1 MINMMDQD
9 TRTERKQVFDTQLS
23 RRRNRLFSSL
33 SSNIVFGIFL
43 QNATFRMQHFN
54 VNLQFRFKTEAIFK
68 GNYPQLSP

>member
-43 QNATFRMQHFN
+43 QNATFQRKSSIS
-54 VNLQFRFKTEAIFK
+54 V
-68 GNYPQLSP
+68 

>member
-1 MINMMDQD
+1 MSVGEEFPEMINMMDQD

-43 QNATFRMQHFN
+43 QNATFQRN
-54 VNLQFRFKTEAIFK
+54 SSISV
-68 GNYPQLSP
+68 

>member
-33 SSNIVFGIFL
+33 SSSSKEIVKAFHDTL
-43 QNATFRMQHFN
+43 C
-54 VNLQFRFKTEAIFK
+54 
-68 GNYPQLSP
+68 

>member
-43 QNATFRMQHFN
+43 QNEEYKRKSSIS
-54 VNLQFRFKTEAIFK
+54 V
-68 GNYPQLSP
+68 